1 MLEGFLPTAY
11 IYMNAFI
18 LAFGVWGIIAPDS
31 VDSIFMVSVVKT
43 SGQTILLNDRSKR
56 LRSIIDRKANLR
68 SIICRFFII
77 VKFIGLLL

>member
-31 VDSIFMVSVVKT
+31 VDSIFMVSVVK
-43 SGQTILLNDRSKR
+43 SRRVGGAGAS
-56 LRSIIDRKANLR
+56 AV
-68 SIICRFFII
+68 I
-77 VKFIGLLL
+77 VNENFEK